1 MKIKNFHRYKTGNF
15 ALREF
20 KFKNY
25 IDLEKF
31 MKIRNFQCPRFTVE
45 KFKKNLSPR
54 KLRKNLKKN

>member
-25 IDLEKF
+25 ADLKDF
-31 MKIRNFQCPRFTVE
+31 
-45 KFKKNLSPR
+45 
-54 KLRKNLKKN
+54 